1 METLEW
7 QDGISKPQFM
17 TKENGLTPGEK
28 PAWVRDALP
37 FELWTSLFADD
48 CALLFNSREDLIRS
62 SNHIFSHLRKFGLL
76 MHVGRG
82 GTASKIEAMS
92 EVHGWKHV

>member
-1 METLEW
+1 MVF
-7 QDGISKPQFM
+7 GISKPQFM
-17 TKENGLTPGEK
+17 TRENGLTSGEK
-28 PAWVRDALP
+28 PTRVHDALP

-48 CALLFNSREDLIRS
+48 CALLFNSREDLIGG

-82 GTASKIEAMS
+82 GTA
-92 EVHGWKHV
+92 